1 MYITLGKKEYELE
14 SSAMTLIKYRARY
27 GESFLYLFLK
37 HVKISELI
45 PAWERLIYIA
55 IIGAKPRF
63 NVYQEL
69 IRKDMTG
76 FLTAA
81 AEFQHELMRCPGGGI
96 NYKKSQRS
104 ANDIDELQIL
114 ALCTDLPEYAV
125 SMFCIFDLLKLI
137 SQSKGFMSAKKKYR
151 KMTADEIRKL
161 YGG

>member
-1 MYITLGKKEYELE
+1 MYIMLGKNEYELD

-27 GESFLYLFLK
+27 GESFLNLFLK
-37 HVKISELI
+37 HARISELI
-45 PAWERLIYIA
+45 PAWEKLIYIA
-55 IIGAKPRF
+55 IVGVKPRYD
-63 NVYQEL
+63 VYQEF
-69 IRKDMTG
+69 IKNDMAG

-96 NYKKSQRS
+96 NHNKNKGR

-114 ALCTDLPEYAV
+114 ALCADLPEYAV

-137 SQSKGFMSAKKKYR
+137 SQSKGYVSTKKKYR
-151 KMTADEIRKL
+151 KMSADEIRKL